1 LNACRSYRQ
10 GRRLIEKG
18 AISGVVTLD
27 DVINSGA
34 VRIGKTLAK
43 LLNYGFPLRSALNI
57 ARERSIVGTQ
67 YLVIG
72 DGNADIAQHQGNVPV
87 LVSVDTESDEYDV
100 TLTTYATSGFGM
112 GTQYRPPI
120 QGVKEVYLC
129 PGTLPTFNVSEQ
141 VLEEYL
147 SMVVL
152 PVQFD
157 GTFGWSDTLSLSD
170 LL

>member
-1 LNACRSYRQ
+1 M
-10 GRRLIEKG
+10 
-18 AISGVVTLD
+18 
-27 DVINSGA
+27 
-34 VRIGKTLAK
+34 
-43 LLNYGFPLRSALNI
+43 
-57 ARERSIVGTQ
+57 
-67 YLVIG
+67 
-72 DGNADIAQHQGNVPV
+72 PV

-100 TLTTYATSGFGM
+100 TLTTCATSCFGM